1 MTQVNS
7 AFTVRPST
15 TKLTDTGLV
24 TGVWVNGTCTEIIT
38 RGLRGLIAKDYRYT
52 TYGGSIGEREG
63 ERRERE
69 RERKGER
76 EREGGRERER
86 EREKEGGREGRRE
99 RKREGRRQRMK
110 AKTIDGT

>member
-1 MTQVNS
+1 MTQVNN

-15 TKLTDTGLV
+15 TKLTYTGLV
-24 TGVWVNGTCTEIIT
+24 TGVGVNGTRTEIIT

-76 EREGGRERER
+76 ERERGRERER
-86 EREKEGGREGRRE
+86 ERERGREGRKERE
-99 RKREGRRQRMK
+99 KERGKETK
-110 AKTIDGT
+110 DES